1 MTKSEKELFQL
12 TKLSCYIAL
21 DNFKE
26 IEILIGKLKY
36 KNFKAIKIYETILHS
51 YLFCGFPAAI
61 ESLKIFKKYYKHY
74 KSIPNEV
81 SNQNLKKSGEINC
94 KLIYKNNYNK
104 LLENMN
110 RISPEMKNWM
120 LFEGY
125 GKVMSRT
132 GLSLYEREF
141 ITISILTVRYFEY
154 QLHSHLKGCIH
165 LGAHVDLIKEIL
177 FSIKDI
183 AGVTN
188 YKKALKLLSRIH
200 KPVDNSE
207 K

>member
-1 MTKSEKELFQL
+1 M
-12 TKLSCYIAL
+12 
-21 DNFKE
+21 
-26 IEILIGKLKY
+26 
-36 KNFKAIKIYETILHS
+36 
-51 YLFCGFPAAI
+51 
-61 ESLKIFKKYYKHY
+61 
-74 KSIPNEV
+74 
-81 SNQNLKKSGEINC
+81 KKSGENNC

-110 RISPEMKNWM
+110 RLSPEMKDWM

-125 GKVMSRT
+125 GKVMSRP
-132 GLSLYEREF
+132 GLNLYEREF
-141 ITISILTVRYFEY
+141 ITISILTVRYFEF

-165 LGAHVDLIKEIL
+165 LGADVDLIKDIL

-200 KPVDNSE
+200 KPV

>member
-1 MTKSEKELFQL
+1 MTISEKEILSL

-61 ESLKIFKKYYKHY
+61 ESLKIFRKYYKHY
-74 KSIPNEV
+74 KSVKTETRD
-81 SNQNLKKSGEINC
+81 QKLKKSGEKNC

-104 LLENMN
+104 LLDNMD
-110 RISPEMKNWM
+110 RISPEMKDWM
-120 LFEGY
+120 ILEGY
-125 GKVMSRT
+125 GKVMSRP

-141 ITISILTVRYFEY
+141 ITIAILTARYFEF
-154 QLHSHLKGCIH
+154 QLHSHLKGSIH
-165 LGAHVDLIKEIL
+165 LGANVSLIKDVL
-177 FSIKDI
+177 SNIKDVT
-183 AGVTN
+183 GLTN

-200 KPVDNSE
+200 KPLKNTE
-207 K
+207 